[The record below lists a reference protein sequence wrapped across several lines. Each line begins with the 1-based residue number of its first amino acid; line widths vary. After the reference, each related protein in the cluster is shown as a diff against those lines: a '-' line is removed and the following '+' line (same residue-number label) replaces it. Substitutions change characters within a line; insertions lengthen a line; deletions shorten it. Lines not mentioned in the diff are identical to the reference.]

1 MRTPDMA
8 RALVDQSTAA
18 VARRALGLHNRRMR
32 RPRRPLS
39 VLSLIAACTLATG
52 VVSGAV
58 PSVAAAQASPRTILA
73 IGAHAGD
80 AELTMGPLL
89 TAERARGTRVVLLD
103 LTLGERGH
111 PTLSAERYGAQ
122 KRREAVE
129 VAAAIGAELE
139 VGPYRDAEIPN
150 DEPARRWVAGVIRR
164 VRPTLVLTHWKESM
178 HRDHSTTSAIVR
190 DAVLLAALP
199 DVAGVEGQPHRGA
212 SVWYAENWEDA
223 AGFTP
228 YLYVG
233 VDSASWSRWR
243 AAVSAFEFARGGTGF
258 PYVEY
263 YDALGRVRG
272 IEARKG
278 HAVAFDVEPSGK
290 RRVLDAVP

>member
-1 MRTPDMA
+1 MTRLP
-8 RALVDQSTAA
+8 RFKSVLALITSFALPPALIPA
-18 VARRALGLHNRRMR
+18 VA
-32 RPRRPLS
+32 
-39 VLSLIAACTLATG
+39 V
-52 VVSGAV
+52 
-58 PSVAAAQASPRTILA
+58 AQAPARTILA

-122 KRREAVE
+122 KRREATD

-139 VGPYRDAEIPN
+139 IGPYRDAEIPN
-150 DEPARRWVAGVIRR
+150 DEAARRWVATVIRR

-178 HRDHSTTSAIVR
+178 HRDHSATSAIVR

-199 DVAGVEGQPHRGA
+199 DIAGVEGRPHRGV

-223 AGFTP
+223 TGFTP

-233 VDSASWSRWR
+233 VDSASWTRWR
-243 AAVSAFEFARGGTGF
+243 TAVSTFEFARGATGF

-278 HAVAFDVEPSGK
+278 RAVAFDVEPSGK

>member
-1 MRTPDMA
+1 MWRPS
-8 RALVDQSTAA
+8 VCAA
-18 VARRALGLHNRRMR
+18 VLT
-32 RPRRPLS
+32 
-39 VLSLIAACTLATG
+39 VLAYSMTSSIL
-52 VVSGAV
+52 
-58 PSVAAAQASPRTILA
+58 AAQTSPRTILA

-89 TAERARGTRVVLLD
+89 TAERARGTRVVILD

-111 PTLSAERYGAQ
+111 PTLSVEQYSAQ
-122 KRREAVE
+122 KRREAAD

-139 VGPYRDAEIPN
+139 IGPYHDAEIPN
-150 DEPARRWVAGVIRR
+150 DEAARRWVATVIRR
-164 VRPTLVLTHWKESM
+164 VRPTLVLTHWKQSM
-178 HRDHSTTSAIVR
+178 HRDHSATSAIVQ
-190 DAVLLAALP
+190 DAILLAALP
-199 DVAGVEGQPHRGA
+199 GISGVVGQPHRGV
-212 SVWYAENWEDA
+212 SIWYAENWEDA
-223 AGFTP
+223 ENFSP
-228 YLYVG
+228 YVYVG

-243 AAVSAFEFARGGTGF
+243 TAVSKFEFARGATGF

-278 HAVAFDVEPSGK
+278 HAIAFDTEPFGK

>member
-1 MRTPDMA
+1 MMR
-8 RALVDQSTAA
+8 
-18 VARRALGLHNRRMR
+18 
-32 RPRRPLS
+32 
-39 VLSLIAACTLATG
+39 
-52 VVSGAV
+52 
-58 PSVAAAQASPRTILA
+58 PSVFTTVAALALCSTFAGGLRAQAPARTILA

-89 TAERARGTRVVLLD
+89 TAEHARGTRVVILD

-111 PTLSAERYGAQ
+111 PTLSAAQYGAQ
-122 KRREAVE
+122 KRREATA
-129 VAAAIGAELE
+129 VAAAMGVELE
-139 VGPYRDAEIPN
+139 IGPYRDAEIPN
-150 DEPARRWVAGVIRR
+150 EESTRRWVASVMRR
-164 VRPTLVLTHWKESM
+164 IRPTLVITHWKESM
-178 HRDHSTTSAIVR
+178 HRDHSATSAIVR

-199 DVAGVEGQPHRGA
+199 DMSGVEGEPLHGV

-223 AGFTP
+223 PGFSP
-228 YLYVG
+228 YTYVA

-243 AAVSAFEFARGGTGF
+243 TAVSVFEFARGATGF

-278 HAVAFDVEPSGK
+278 LAIAFDIEPDGK
-290 RRVLDAVP
+290 RRVLNAVP

>member
-1 MRTPDMA
+1 MSHRFLFASAISLVVASTVMA
-8 RALVDQSTAA
+8 QSPA
-18 VARRALGLHNRRMR
+18 
-32 RPRRPLS
+32 
-39 VLSLIAACTLATG
+39 
-52 VVSGAV
+52 
-58 PSVAAAQASPRTILA
+58 RTILA

-89 TAERARGTRVVLLD
+89 TAERARGTRVVILD

-111 PTLSAERYGAQ
+111 PILSADQYAAQ
-122 KRREAVE
+122 KRREATE

-139 VGPYRDAEIPN
+139 IGPYQDAEIPN
-150 DEPARRWVAGVIRR
+150 DESSRRWVAAVIRR
-164 VRPTLVLTHWKESM
+164 VKPTLVLTHWKESI
-178 HRDHSTTSAIVR
+178 HRDHSATSAIVS
-190 DAVLLAALP
+190 DALLLAALP
-199 DVAGVEGQPHRGA
+199 GVSGVAGQPHRGV
-212 SVWYAENWEDA
+212 SIWYAENWEDA
-223 AGFTP
+223 TGFRP
-228 YLYVG
+228 YVYVG

-243 AAVSAFEFARGGTGF
+243 SAVSKFEFARGATGF

-278 HAVAFDVEPSGK
+278 RAVAFDVEPYGK

>member
-1 MRTPDMA
+1 MRVDHKRAGGFRHDSSSASTSLSHWMA
-8 RALVDQSTAA
+8 PNLAF
-18 VARRALGLHNRRMR
+18 
-32 RPRRPLS
+32 
-39 VLSLIAACTLATG
+39 VLTLLAQCM
-52 VVSGAV
+52 VSGIL
-58 PSVAAAQASPRTILA
+58 AAQTPPRTILA

-80 AELTMGPLL
+80 VELTMGPLL
-89 TAERARGTRVVLLD
+89 TAERARGTRVVILD

-111 PTLSAERYGAQ
+111 PTLSVEQYGAQ
-122 KRREAVE
+122 KRREATE

-139 VGPYRDAEIPN
+139 IGPYQDAEIPN
-150 DEPARRWVAGVIRR
+150 DEPARRWVAAVIRR

-178 HRDHSTTSAIVR
+178 HRDHSATSAIVR

-199 DVAGVEGQPHRGA
+199 GISGVAGQPHRGV

-223 AGFTP
+223 TGFAP
-228 YLYVG
+228 YVYVG

-243 AAVSAFEFARGGTGF
+243 TAVSKFEFARGATGF

-278 HAVAFDVEPSGK
+278 HAVAFDTEPYGK

>member
-1 MRTPDMA
+1 MSLPSRFT
-8 RALVDQSTAA
+8 ALLTFVVYCATA
-18 VARRALGLHNRRMR
+18 
-32 RPRRPLS
+32 
-39 VLSLIAACTLATG
+39 TLL
-52 VVSGAV
+52 V
-58 PSVAAAQASPRTILA
+58 AQATSRVILA

-89 TAERARGTRVVLLD
+89 TAERARGTRVVILD

-111 PTLSAERYGAQ
+111 PTLSMEQYSAQ
-122 KRREAVE
+122 KRREATD

-139 VGPYRDAEIPN
+139 IGPYQDAEIPN
-150 DEPARRWVAGVIRR
+150 DEAARKWVASVIRR
-164 VRPTLVLTHWKESM
+164 VRPTLVLTHWKESI
-178 HRDHSTTSAIVR
+178 HRDHATTSAIVR

-199 DVAGVEGQPHRGA
+199 GVTGVEGNPRRGV

-223 AGFTP
+223 TGFTP
-228 YLYVG
+228 YVYVA
-233 VDSASWSRWR
+233 VDTSSWSRWR
-243 AAVSAFEFARGGTGF
+243 SAVSKFEFARGATGF

-278 HAVAFDVEPSGK
+278 RAIAFDIEPSGK
-290 RRVLDAVP
+290 RRVLDSLP

>member
-1 MRTPDMA
+1 LIPPRDA
-8 RALVDQSTAA
+8 GVGRVILRACLVTFAHASTS
-18 VARRALGLHNRRMR
+18 G
-32 RPRRPLS
+32 
-39 VLSLIAACTLATG
+39 VL
-52 VVSGAV
+52 
-58 PSVAAAQASPRTILA
+58 AAQAPARTILA

-89 TAERARGTRVVLLD
+89 TAERARGTRVVILD
-103 LTLGERGH
+103 LSLGERGH
-111 PTLSAERYGAQ
+111 PSLSAEQYGVQ
-122 KRREAVE
+122 KRREALAMATE
-129 VAAAIGAELE
+129 IGAELE
-139 VGPYRDAEIPN
+139 FGPWRDAEIPN
-150 DEPARRWVAGVIRR
+150 DEAARRWVAAAIRR

-199 DVAGVEGQPHRGA
+199 DVAGVEGRPHRGVA
-212 SVWYAENWEDA
+212 VWYAENWEDA
-223 AGFTP
+223 TGFSP

-243 AAVSAFEFARGGTGF
+243 SAVSAFEFARGATGF
-258 PYVEY
+258 PYADY

-272 IEARKG
+272 IEARRSR
-278 HAVAFDVEPSGK
+278 AVAFDVEPTGK

>member
-1 MRTPDMA
+1 MA
-8 RALVDQSTAA
+8 
-18 VARRALGLHNRRMR
+18 
-32 RPRRPLS
+32 
-39 VLSLIAACTLATG
+39 
-52 VVSGAV
+52 SGIL
-58 PSVAAAQASPRTILA
+58 AAQTSPRTILA

-89 TAERARGTRVVLLD
+89 TAERARGTRVVILD

-111 PTLSAERYGAQ
+111 PTLSVEQYSAQ
-122 KRREAVE
+122 KRREAAD
-129 VAAAIGAELE
+129 VAAAIDAELE
-139 VGPYRDAEIPN
+139 LGPYHDAEIPN
-150 DEPARRWVAGVIRR
+150 DEAARRWVAAVIRR

-178 HRDHSTTSAIVR
+178 HRDHAATSAIVR

-199 DVAGVEGQPHRGA
+199 GVSGVDGRPHRGVA
-212 SVWYAENWEDA
+212 VWYAENWEDA
-223 AGFTP
+223 TGFSP

-233 VDSASWSRWR
+233 IDSASWSRWR
-243 AAVSAFEFARGGTGF
+243 TAVSRFEFARGATGF

-278 HAVAFDVEPSGK
+278 LAVAFDVEPNGK

>member
-1 MRTPDMA
+1 M
-8 RALVDQSTAA
+8 
-18 VARRALGLHNRRMR
+18 
-32 RPRRPLS
+32 RPL
-39 VLSLIAACTLATG
+39 VLTRLTAVLAALSIA
-52 VVSGAV
+52 SGAL
-58 PSVAAAQASPRTILA
+58 AAQPSPRTILA

-89 TAERARGTRVVLLD
+89 AAEQSRGSRVVILD

-111 PTLSAERYGAQ
+111 PTLSAEQYGAQ
-122 KRREAVE
+122 KRREATH

-139 VGPYRDAEIPN
+139 IGPWHDAEIPN
-150 DEPARRWVAGVIRR
+150 DDAARRWVASVIRR

-178 HRDHSTTSAIVR
+178 HRDHSATSAIVR

-199 DVAGVEGQPHRGA
+199 DVAGVEGTPHRGVA
-212 SVWYAENWEDA
+212 VWYAENWEDA
-223 AGFTP
+223 TGFAP
-228 YLYVG
+228 YIYVG

-243 AAVSAFEFARGGTGF
+243 NAVSTFEFARGATGF

-272 IEARKG
+272 IEARKQ
-278 HAVAFDVEPSGK
+278 HAVAFDIEPTGK